1 MGEDLLRDRDAAGAK
16 AMLNDGYA
24 SLRSMCARA
33 GVAAG
38 RHPSFGVHHANRGTA
53 FALADDLIEPFRPLS
68 DALTLRLIA
77 RGIDGVTPEAK
88 RAFAGMI
95 ALDLQIGRASCR
107 ERVCQYV

>member
-1 MGEDLLRDRDAAGAK
+1 MGGDFRRDRDASGAN
-16 AMLNDGYA
+16 AMLNYGYA
-24 SLRSMCARA
+24 ILRSMCARA
-33 GVAAG
+33 VVASG
-38 RHPSFGVHHANRGTA
+38 LHPSIGVHHANRGNA